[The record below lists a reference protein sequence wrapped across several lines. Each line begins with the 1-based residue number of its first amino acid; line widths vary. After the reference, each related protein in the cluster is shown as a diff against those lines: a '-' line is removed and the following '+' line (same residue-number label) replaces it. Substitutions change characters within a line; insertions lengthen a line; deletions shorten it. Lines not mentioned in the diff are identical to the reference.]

1 MKHQIKLSN
10 NQIMQIEE
18 GAHCV
23 HIAAMIDE
31 HEVDGWI
38 CTISASG
45 TLVMPNSGTAG
56 ESMTEGLSS

>member
-1 MKHQIKLSN
+1 
-10 NQIMQIEE
+10 MQIEE